1 MTTTTTVVWWWCYD
15 ETEREKGERRREREQ
30 RRERDATER
39 DRDTDFRRRIAGDE
53 RRSTTDDRQAVV
65 HGGGGVLIPRSIPV
79 NNPAGSTSDSFRVWF
94 GFRWVRIFGS
104 SQISDQ
110 DRGSDCGFRF
120 GSGFGQT
127 QSTVRTRLKPSRL
140 GQHLSQ
146 LGLNFGQQSS
156 SGQQSKSVNR
166 SQGQSSSQTRSDSV
180 CSVRAN
186 SKSRSNSFNCGQ
198 RVNASQQKSGSSV
211 GQLQSTEVKLSQHKT
226 RVHILGMILRNHAR
240 LALHRNIKIA
250 FSKLWNGW
258 NRRTHGNSST

>member
-79 NNPAGSTSDSFRVWF
+79 NNPADIVRVL
-94 GFRWVRIFGS
+94 GQIYSHISFGS

-226 RVHILGMILRNHAR
+226 RNALVAR
-240 LALHRNIKIA
+240 
-250 FSKLWNGW
+250 
-258 NRRTHGNSST
+258 